1 MRMQRRSVAV
11 LTLLACVMA
20 TAGCNKA
27 VRDGVSIGVT
37 EGLSDGIATLV
48 ADFIGSFSRSG
59 E

>member
-1 MRMQRRSVAV
+1 MRMRRFSVVV

-27 VRDGVSIGVT
+27 VLDGVSIGVT

-48 ADFIGSFSRSG
+48 ADFIGSFSPGG

>member
-1 MRMQRRSVAV
+1 MRMKRLSVVVVA
-11 LTLLACVMA
+11 LLGCVMA

-37 EGLSDGIATLV
+37 EGLSDGIATLL
-48 ADFIGSFSRSG
+48 ADFIGSFSRGG